1 MRPVRSI
8 RSIGTTL
15 SRLLLA
21 LAVCSVAFPLLNA
34 PESLAQERRDE
45 SYSARGVVRS
55 LTEDRRSVSIAHEA
69 IPGFMGTMTMSFEAA
84 TPAQLTGLV
93 AGDRVRFTFRVTS
106 DGRRV
111 LASIAKDAR

>member
-8 RSIGTTL
+8 GTAL
-15 SRLLLA
+15 SHLLLA
-21 LAVCSVAFPLLNA
+21 IAVCSVAFPFLNA
-34 PESLAQERRDE
+34 PESLAQERSDE

-69 IPGFMGTMTMSFEAA
+69 IPDFMGAMTMSFEAA
-84 TPAQLTGLV
+84 TPAQLSGLV
-93 AGDRVRFTFRVTS
+93 AGDRVRSTFRVTS